1 MNSVDEDNWWWQD
14 DECRSPALTDDRDN
28 SWSESQWKED
38 SHNEAEAE
46 QTAGS
51 LDFHALE
58 EVSAFAEADFR
69 VPWNGEQWVRL
80 NYDTGAATTALPAS
94 LAEGLPLKQVG
105 EFVVASGHG
114 IPNLGCVKA
123 PMKDEQGNSR
133 S

>member
-1 MNSVDEDNWWWQD
+1 MNSVDEDNWRWQD
-14 DECRSPALTDDRDN
+14 DECRSPAFTDGRAN
-28 SWSESQWKED
+28 SWSEGQWKEEP
-38 SHNEAEAE
+38 HNGPEAEK
-46 QTAGS
+46 TAGS
-51 LDFHALE
+51 LDFPALE
-58 EVSAFAEADFR
+58 EVNSFAEADFR
-69 VPWNGEQWVRL
+69 APWNGEQWVRL